1 MRSIIGNT
9 NLLILTHWIVKLAY
23 LNILWFLFCILGVGI
38 FGWAPATVG
47 LFTILSKWKSG
58 EKCAIF
64 PTFYSIYKKEFIN
77 SNISG
82 VIILFLAILFLLN
95 FRTLSQIP
103 VTKIS
108 SLFLIGNG
116 TLFILFIL
124 SLLFFF
130 PIYIHYSGEFRV
142 IVQKIFL
149 ITLGKLPLTIFALI
163 LSFTWVTVLFRFPG
177 LIIFFSVSILALIIT
192 LISPDWLIKKN
203 YY

>member
-1 MRSIIGNT
+1 MGTKT
-9 NLLILTHWIVKLAY
+9 NLLTLWIVKLAY
-23 LNILWFLFCILGVGI
+23 LNILWLLFCILGGGI

-47 LFTILSKWKSG
+47 LFTILSKWRNG
-58 EKCAIF
+58 RKCAIF
-64 PTFYSIYKKEFIN
+64 PMFYSTYKKEFIS

-95 FRTLSQIP
+95 FRTLTQVP
-103 VTKIS
+103 TTKIS

-116 TLFILFIL
+116 SLFILFIL

-130 PIYIHYSGEFRV
+130 PIYIHYSGEFRM

-149 ITLGKLPLTIFALI
+149 ITLESLPLVVLALI
-163 LSFTWVTVLFRFPG
+163 LSFIWVFILFRFPG
-177 LIIFFSVSILALIIT
+177 LIIFYSVSILALIVT
-192 LISPDWLIKKN
+192 LISPDWLIKEN